1 MDGFLDAQDVA
12 TIETEV
18 ETGAAPSAYAA
29 RDALVALMQTR
40 PVPEGADL
48 PAQQVTDLLQG
59 PRRKAASHIVP
70 TLTGRMVKVAGR
82 AERPARDPV
91 VEWEAGDFDA
101 PPGNDV
107 VLQAAGGRL
116 HRRGPVRSGK
126 VVGARVYGTGKATKA
141 RIFSS
146 QGRFPAS
153 AKILLRRDGTVGDAA
168 KDDAGTGDVV
178 SDADVHGLIASGRAV
193 IVTGEYGAML
203 PFPSR
208 IAAASGGDGLA
219 SVARDLERVGLSLDD
234 MDDLDWGHV
243 SKALLKAVPPEAEVP
258 AAGSERAQ
266 PRRES
271 AYSYEV
277 APIEPTSVRK
287 SLAAPGSDP
296 DGTPT
301 DWPSLLVTGP
311 DGRPPSIGNIRK
323 ARKERAVSDAI
334 HAARDAANFKAVD
347 EEDVARR
354 LKCHALPEAAIRG
367 PPAGRPGPEEG
378 VAGTDEDDDV
388 VSIDGDALSEDEA
401 VVPEAVAGESS
412 VADMAK
418 ALGFFTS
425 RADDRR
431 IAAEL
436 PERSGAASEAMTTAD
451 LAYSLVRHMVVKS
464 ALEGRLALTRL
475 DPRHTALFSTAS
487 PVDASGPSVTTY
499 AVAVADDAGEG
510 SSVGPLVRAR
520 VRDGLAKDREFAIA
534 AGTLGELASP
544 QRTDSFWIGFRPS
557 QTRGAPAPPPA
568 PEPTTNVRRPP
579 PRPQRQMPVVGGP
592 PKIVVSDN
600 LEVFA
605 APRPAEPKDVRAT
618 RRVIPGAPQ
627 GFGNTIEDLKRVVGR
642 SAPPF
647 VAALS
652 ADPLSRN
659 HTACFRNQK
668 KVIEAILAA
677 RKEGS
682 TERVRAPERVR
693 LDEPEAAIAA
703 KVDDFLSRLH
713 DRGGEALVAAFCAA
727 DAAIAAGDVRVQ
739 PSNQS
744 MEWSDVAH
752 AADFEEKEVD
762 EERDVFRDVPLD
774 DDLE

>member
-12 TIETEV
+12 TIEMEV
-18 ETGAAPSAYAA
+18 ATGAAPSAYAA

-48 PAQQVTDLLQG
+48 PAQQVTDLLGDLQG
-59 PRRKAASHIVP
+59 PRRKGVSHIVP
-70 TLTGRMVKVAGR
+70 TLTGRMVRVSGR
-82 AERPARDPV
+82 AERPSRDPV

-116 HRRGPVRSGK
+116 HRRGPVRSAK

-153 AKILLRRDGTVGDAA
+153 AKILLRRDGTVADAA
-168 KDDAGTGDVV
+168 KDDAETGDVV

-193 IVTGEYGAML
+193 VVTGEYGAML

-219 SVARDLERVGLSLDD
+219 AVARDLERVGLSLDN

-243 SKALLKAVPPEAEVP
+243 SKALLKAVPPEAEAPV
-258 AAGSERAQ
+258 AGSESAPTSRQ
-266 PRRES
+266 N

-277 APIEPTSVRK
+277 APIVSTSVKK
-287 SLAAPGSDP
+287 SLAAAGSDP
-296 DGTPT
+296 DGTTT
-301 DWPSLLVTGP
+301 DWPSLLVIGP
-311 DGRPPSIGNIRK
+311 DGRPPSIGDMRR
-323 ARKERAVSDAI
+323 ARKERVVSDAI
-334 HAARDAANFKAVD
+334 HAARDAAGFKAVD
-347 EEDVARR
+347 EEDLARR
-354 LKCHALPEAAIRG
+354 LGCHAQPEAAIRE

-436 PERSGAASEAMTTAD
+436 PERSGATSEAMTTAD
-451 LAYSLVRHMVVKS
+451 VAYSLVRHMVVKS

-475 DPRHTALFSTAS
+475 DPRHAALFSTANA
-487 PVDASGPSVTTY
+487 VDASGPSVTTY
-499 AVAVADDAGEG
+499 AVAVADEA
-510 SSVGPLVRAR
+510 VGPLVRAR
-520 VRDGLAKDREFAIA
+520 VRDGLVKDRELAIA
-534 AGTLGELASP
+534 AGTLGELANQ

-557 QTRGAPAPPPA
+557 QTRGAAAPPA
-568 PEPTTNVRRPP
+568 PEPTTEVRRPP
-579 PRPQRQMPVVGGP
+579 LRPQRQGAVVGGP
-592 PKIVVSDN
+592 PKLVVPEH

-605 APRPAEPKDVRAT
+605 APQPDESRDVSVPAT
-618 RRVIPGAPQ
+618 RRVVAGAPQ
-627 GFGNTIEDLKRVVGR
+627 GFGTTIEDLKRVVCR
-642 SAPPF
+642 SAPAF

-682 TERVRAPERVR
+682 PERVRAPERVR

-703 KVDDFLSRLH
+703 KVDDFLSRVH
-713 DRGGEALVAAFCAA
+713 DRGGVALVAAFCAA
-727 DAAIAAGDVRVQ
+727 DAAVAAGDVRVR

-774 DDLE
+774 DDFE